1 VTVSAPK
8 LLDGTLA
15 VAVVVVVSVAIT
27 ADLDGRPPDVF
38 AYAFAVGLGALM
50 LVRRPYPVLALTA
63 TVVGFFAYY
72 ASGYPSIGLAVP
84 VAAALY
90 SAAEAG
96 QVAAAAIA
104 SVVLVTVSSVYR
116 VSQGQRIAYLFGYE
130 FATTVVLM
138 VAVIV
143 LGDGVRTR
151 RRLREELRFRAEH
164 AEIER
169 QQEAARQVELERL
182 HIARDLHDV
191 IAHTV
196 AVISVQSAVAGEAL
210 DDDLPAA
217 RAALERIREASGD
230 TMRELRASVGLL
242 RGTDDETTEPTSG
255 LGRLDRLADSMRASG
270 LQVTITVEGTETSLP
285 ATVDTTAYR
294 IIQESLTNVL
304 RHAEAEHAEVVVRYG
319 KDELAIEITDNG
331 VGHTN
336 GTSGGHGL
344 AGMRERATLL
354 GGTVIAGSRPSG
366 GFRVAATLPL
376 ASP

>member
-1 VTVSAPK
+1 
-8 LLDGTLA
+8 
-15 VAVVVVVSVAIT
+15 
-27 ADLDGRPPDVF
+27 
-38 AYAFAVGLGALM
+38 
-50 LVRRPYPVLALTA
+50 
-63 TVVGFFAYY
+63 
-72 ASGYPSIGLAVP
+72 LAVP

-96 QVAAAAIA
+96 RIAAAVIA
-104 SVVLVTVSSVYR
+104 SVVLLAVSTFYR
-116 VSQGQRIAYLFGYE
+116 VSQGQNLAYLFGYE
-130 FATTVVLM
+130 FATSVVLM
-138 VAVIV
+138 AAVVV

-151 RRLREELRFRAEH
+151 RRLREELRFRAER

-217 RAALERIREASGD
+217 RAALARIREASGD

-242 RGTDDETTEPTSG
+242 RGADGETTVPTSG
-255 LGRLDRLADSMRASG
+255 LGRLDHLADSIRASG
-270 LQVTITVEGTETSLP
+270 LPVTVRVEGAETPLP

-304 RHAEAEHAEVVVRYG
+304 RHAEAEHAEVLVRYG
-319 KDELAIEITDNG
+319 KNELDIEITDNG
-331 VGHTN
+331 AGHTD

-354 GGTVIAGSRPSG
+354 GGTVIAGGQPNG

-376 ASP
+376 AQS